1 MHRALICQ
9 IFSDSSNVYIHTFD
23 SDNSSTWKLT
33 EITYTQKYVLRQC
46 NILRGIFSLSEWM
59 IFPLSAEIKNSTISG
74 TEISAI
80 KEKGESRWQLRKESA
95 ISFVFTGVEIICG
108 YVPVYF
114 IGTAHSKAWN
124 RTVFCVH
131 VCVLVCETE
140 EEMREMW
147 NFA

>member
-1 MHRALICQ
+1 
-9 IFSDSSNVYIHTFD
+9 
-23 SDNSSTWKLT
+23 
-33 EITYTQKYVLRQC
+33 
-46 NILRGIFSLSEWM
+46 M

-114 IGTAHSKAWN
+114 IGTAHSKA
-124 RTVFCVH
+124 
-131 VCVLVCETE
+131 
-140 EEMREMW
+140 
-147 NFA
+147 